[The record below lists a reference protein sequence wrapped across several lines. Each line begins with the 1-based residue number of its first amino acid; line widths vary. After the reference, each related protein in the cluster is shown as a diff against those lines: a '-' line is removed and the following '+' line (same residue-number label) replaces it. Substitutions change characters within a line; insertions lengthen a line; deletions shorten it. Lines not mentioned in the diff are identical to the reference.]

1 MLWRVL
7 LLVLIHWSL
16 QPAAS
21 RRGGG
26 GRESGSGG
34 LGREGRRSGE
44 EQSVTVEDKRGDLL
58 LSKTEDE
65 NEKMGLWC

>member
-1 MLWRVL
+1 M
-7 LLVLIHWSL
+7 LIHWIL

-26 GRESGSGG
+26 GRESGGGG